1 VAGTYDEFLENL
13 AVITPASSPESR
25 HVYHLYVI
33 RSSRRDELQAHL
45 RQVGIGSAVHYP
57 TPVHRQPVYAD
68 QGYRAGDFPVAER
81 LANEVLSLPLYPFM
95 PDEQL
100 KYVASQMAAFQPEL
114 VVGDDRS
121 VPSYE
126 MSESG

>member
-1 VAGTYDEFLENL
+1 
-13 AVITPASSPESR
+13 
-25 HVYHLYVI
+25 
-33 RSSRRDELQAHL
+33 
-45 RQVGIGSAVHYP
+45 
-57 TPVHRQPVYAD
+57 
-68 QGYRAGDFPVAER
+68 VAER